1 MSDYR
6 RLVRAY
12 GQAAYVLAATLEL
25 PGTNANGR
33 AAPALDESR
42 LGAIPVTIVRP
53 HGPPPWPTLLFVNGA
68 TPDGRAHPVVRRLA
82 VALGRSGFATY
93 IPELPGISN
102 GELTPATLAT
112 AIECARLIADSPETL
127 DGRLALSGVSVGGTL
142 ALLVAADET
151 LGTRIS
157 LVAGIAP
164 FTDLRKVV
172 RLATTGVY
180 RDGSA
185 DIPYPTPP
193 SLAAGLAR
201 SLAAMLPPDTGL
213 ASESV
218 RELLA
223 NRDAAQFDRL
233 YDALPREIHA
243 AVEALSPRAVAS
255 QIHAR
260 VEIATAPRDT
270 YFPVAESLALTRTT
284 QARVTVTS
292 ALSHA
297 RPHLDP
303 RNLAGLTQLGG
314 FFVRSLRAAA

>member
-1 MSDYR
+1 LSRLHDCR

-25 PGTNANGR
+25 PGTNASGR
-33 AAPALDESR
+33 AAPTVDESP
-42 LGAIPVTIVRP
+42 LGAIPMTIVRP

-82 VALGRSGFATY
+82 LALGRSGFAVY
-93 IPELPGISN
+93 IPELRGISC
-102 GELTPATLAT
+102 GELTPTTLAS

-127 DGRLALSGVSVGGTL
+127 DGRLALSGVSIGGTL

-180 RDGSA
+180 RDGST

-201 SLAAMLPPDTGL
+201 SLAAMVPPNSD
-213 ASESV
+213 SI

-233 YDALPREIHA
+233 YDALPREIHV
-243 AVEALSPRAVAS
+243 AVEALSPRSVAS

>member
-1 MSDYR
+1 M
-6 RLVRAY
+6 
-12 GQAAYVLAATLEL
+12 
-25 PGTNANGR
+25 
-33 AAPALDESR
+33 
-42 LGAIPVTIVRP
+42 TIVRP
-53 HGPPPWPTLLFVNGA
+53 RRAPPWPTLLFVNGA

-112 AIECARLIADSPETL
+112 AVGCARLIVDSPDTL
-127 DGRLALSGVSVGGTL
+127 GGRLALSGVSVGGTL

-151 LGTRIS
+151 LAARIS

-172 RLATTGVY
+172 QLATTGVY
-180 RDGSA
+180 RDGSV

-193 SLAAGLAR
+193 TLALALER
-201 SLAAMLPPDTGL
+201 SLVAIAGTSDP
-213 ASESV
+213 V
-218 RELLA
+218 RRLLA
-223 NRDAAQFDRL
+223 NREAAQFDRL

-243 AVEALSPRAVAS
+243 AVEALSPRSVAS

-270 YFPVAESLALTRTT
+270 YFPVAESLALARIT

-314 FFVRSLRAAA
+314 FFVRSLRAAG